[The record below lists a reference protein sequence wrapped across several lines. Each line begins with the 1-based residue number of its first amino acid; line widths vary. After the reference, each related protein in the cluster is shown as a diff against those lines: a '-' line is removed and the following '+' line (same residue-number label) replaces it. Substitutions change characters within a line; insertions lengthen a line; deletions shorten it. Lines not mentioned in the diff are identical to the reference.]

1 MLAAALKSYLGGP
14 ATRPSSRPVNRSRL
28 RKFLVPEV
36 VFGVGTLG
44 EVGSAVRRLGGTRPF
59 VISDAGVM
67 AAGWVEAALPSF
79 EEAGL
84 NCQVWHGITPNP
96 KDHEVAAGFECYLES
111 GCDVV
116 VAIGGG
122 SCIDA
127 AKAVA
132 ILSGNGGNILEYSGI
147 ERVSRPVPPLVAMP
161 STAGTG
167 ADVSQFCVITDTIRK
182 RKATIA
188 SRGVMPNISVT
199 DPRLLT
205 TMSTELTVYT
215 GFDALSHAIEA
226 YVSKGGNFLSDL
238 HALAAVEAVRD
249 HLLNSIERPDDLMAR
264 EGMAQASLQ
273 AGLAFSNAFLGA
285 THAIS
290 HQVGG
295 ALDLSHGL
303 LNAMLLPYVMSF
315 NAETRPERYV
325 EIAEVLGVAAP
336 GMRPAEAAAAAID
349 WVRSFADK
357 LSIPRRLG
365 SLGVTVEDIDRFAR
379 NALDDAYIL
388 TNPRTVT
395 VGDVKRICLAVL

>member
-1 MLAAALKSYLGGP
+1 MMTAALKSYLGGP
-14 ATRPSSRPVNRSRL
+14 AVRHSSGPANRSRL

-36 VFGVGTLG
+36 VFGIGTLG

-79 EEAGL
+79 DDAGL
-84 NCQVWHGITPNP
+84 KPKVWLGITPNP
-96 KDHEVAAGFECYLES
+96 KDHEVAAGFECYLET

-127 AKAVA
+127 AKAIA
-132 ILSGNGGNILEYSGI
+132 ILSGNGGGILEYSGI
-147 ERVSRPVPPLVAMP
+147 ERVPRPIPPLVAIP

-167 ADVSQFCVITDTIRK
+167 ADVSQFCVITDTTRK
-182 RKATIA
+182 LKATIA

-199 DPRLLT
+199 DPHLLT
-205 TMSTELTVYT
+205 TTSTELTAYT

-249 HLLNSIERPDDLMAR
+249 HLLDSIERPDDLMAR

-290 HQVGG
+290 HQIGG

-303 LNAMLLPYVMSF
+303 LNATLLPYVMAF
-315 NAETRPERYV
+315 NAETCPERYV
-325 EIAEVLGVAAP
+325 EVAEVLGVAAP
-336 GMRPAEAAAAAID
+336 GMEPAEAAAAAID
-349 WVRSFADK
+349 WVRGFADK
-357 LSIPRRLG
+357 LSIPRRLS
-365 SLGVTVEDIDRFAR
+365 SLGVLAGDIDRFAR

-395 VGDVKRICLAVL
+395 VDDVKRICLAAL

>member
-1 MLAAALKSYLGGP
+1 MMAAALKSYLGGQ
-14 ATRPSSRPVNRSRL
+14 ATRHSSRSSNRPRL

-44 EVGSAVRRLGGTRPF
+44 EVGSAVRRLGGARPF
-59 VISDAGVM
+59 LVTDAGVM
-67 AAGWVEAALPSF
+67 AAGWIDAVLPSL

-84 NCQVWHGITPNP
+84 DCQVWFDITPNP
-96 KDHEVAAGFECYLES
+96 KDHEVAAGFERYLET

-116 VAIGGG
+116 VAVGGG

-132 ILSGNGGNILEYSGI
+132 ILSGNGGDILGYAGV
-147 ERVSRPVPPLVAMP
+147 ERVPRPVPPLVAVP

-167 ADVSQFCVITDTIRK
+167 ADVSQFCVITDTTR
-182 RKATIA
+182 RLKATIA

-199 DPRLLT
+199 DPQVLT
-205 TMSTELTVYT
+205 TMSTELTIHT

-226 YVSKGGNFLSDL
+226 YVSKGGNFLSNL

-249 HLLNSIERPDDLMAR
+249 HLLAAVERPDDLAAR

-290 HQVGG
+290 HQIGG

-315 NAETRPERYV
+315 NAETCPARYV
-325 EIAEVLGVAAP
+325 GIAEVLGVATP
-336 GMRPAEAAAAAID
+336 ETPPAEAAAAAID
-349 WVRSFADK
+349 WVRGFADK

-365 SLGVTVEDIDRFAR
+365 SLGVTAGDIEHFAR
-379 NALDDAYIL
+379 NALGDAYIL

-395 VGDVKRICLAVL
+395 VDDVKRICLAAL